1 MNKRIL
7 ALVLAMFMA
16 IAVFAGCDDS
26 TSTTSDSST
35 ATSDGETSTN
45 VPTEPTGKVIM
56 GSVTDLTGD
65 FRRPTFAASNPSAS
79 DLDVYNLTVGY
90 GTLEANQEGSYVWN
104 ETVVKSHDVVA
115 NDDGTKTFTVEIN
128 PGLKYSD
135 GSEVTAKDYIV
146 TTLVFSTKIAKE
158 AGAMS
163 DSAGYTL
170 QGYDTFNAYDGTN
183 DGVAIE
189 TKDEEGNVISTLTP
203 SKAFAGVRLL
213 DTYKFAVTVQPDY
226 ANYYYAETYAA
237 FEPTPYK
244 LWLGDNAD
252 IADDGNGA
260 YLTDA
265 YYAKEGD
272 AYAIVEQLKTGRTD
286 LTKYPFSGPYVVKEY
301 DDSTKQATLE
311 VNPNFAGNFEGQKPM
326 IKTIV
331 YTKIVA
337 ETQNDQLKS
346 GALDILCDLTGG
358 TDVNAGLA
366 IVEEGEGKF
375 ASSNYMRAGYG
386 KIQFLCDVGPTM
398 FTSVRQAISYLLDK
412 NDFADAFCGG
422 YGDIV
427 YGPYAVDSW
436 MYKKTADAIEEGVN
450 EYNFSVAD
458 AKKVLIADG
467 WVYNAD
473 GSDYDETKGGVRY
486 KKLTAEEATE
496 NNINYVSIE
505 NTDGNEYKTVK
516 VGDDYYMPLVVN
528 YISTENNE
536 VSELLKTKLTD
547 STAVKEAG
555 MIIRQ
560 TVGTWD
566 DLLSAIYRENF
577 TYCMANLATGFN
589 SAIYDQSF
597 YFTVDDKL
605 FYSGYSS
612 NYLKDPKDL
621 AYLYDDHKEDSFETD
636 KANVDK
642 LGLDYL
648 SMAMVY
654 KATNEDE
661 YAFYFENFVLRWNEL
676 VPEIPLYCNIY
687 YNVYNSKIKGLEGDN
702 ALSPYW
708 GFAKAVVYC
717 TVSE

>member
-1 MNKRIL
+1 MSKRIF
-7 ALVLAMFMA
+7 ALVLAMAMA
-16 IAVFAGCDDS
+16 VCVFAGCNNTTTTESSAADTSGD
-26 TSTTSDSST
+26 TSTV
-35 ATSDGETSTN
+35 
-45 VPTEPTGKVIM
+45 VPAEPSGKVIM
-56 GSVTDLTGD
+56 GNVTDLTGD
-65 FRRPTFAASNPSAS
+65 FRRPTFAASSPSAS

-90 GTLEANQEGSYVWN
+90 ATLEANQQGNYVWN

-146 TTLVFSTKIAKE
+146 TTLVFSTNIAGA

-163 DSAGYTL
+163 TSAGYTL
-170 QGYDTFNAYDGTN
+170 AGYEEFNAYDGSN

-189 TKDEEGNVISTLTP
+189 ETDDEGNVVSSITP

-213 DTYKFAVTVQPDY
+213 DTYKFAVTVKPDY
-226 ANYYYAETYAA
+226 ANYYYAEVYAA

-244 LWLGDNAD
+244 LWLGDIAD

-265 YYAKEGD
+265 YYEAEGD
-272 AYAIVEQLKTGRTD
+272 SYKIVSQIEKGRKDITV
-286 LTKYPFSGPYVVKEY
+286 YPFSGPYVIKEY

-311 VNPNFAGNFEGQKPM
+311 VNPNFAGNFEGQKPL
-326 IKTIV
+326 IKTVV
-331 YTKIVA
+331 YTKIVS
-337 ETQNDQLKS
+337 ETQNDALKS
-346 GALDILCDLTGG
+346 GELDILCDLTGG

-366 IVEEGEGKF
+366 IVEEGEGKY

-386 KIQFLCDVGPTM
+386 KIQFVCDFGPTM

-412 NDFADAFCGG
+412 DDFADAFCGG
-422 YGDIV
+422 YGAVV

-436 MYKKTADAIEEGVN
+436 MYKATKDAIEEGVN

-458 AKKVLIADG
+458 AKKVLQEDG

-473 GSDYDETKGGVRY
+473 GSAYDETAGGVRY

-496 NNINYVSIE
+496 TNINFVSIE
-505 NTDGNEYKTVK
+505 NTDGIEYKTVK
-516 VGDDYYMPLVVN
+516 VGDDYYMPLVIN

-536 VSELLKTKLTD
+536 VSELLKVKLTD

-555 MIIRQ
+555 MVIRQ

-566 DLLSAIYRENF
+566 DLLDALYHETFIYG
-577 TYCMANLATGFN
+577 MANLATGFT
-589 SAIYDQSF
+589 SSIYDQAF
-597 YFTVDDKL
+597 YFTVDDAL
-605 FYSGYSS
+605 FYTYSN

-621 AYLYDDHKEDSFETD
+621 AYLYNDHLEDSVETD
-636 KANVDK
+636 MANVDK

-654 KATNEDE
+654 KATNEEE
-661 YAFYFENFVLRWNEL
+661 YAFYFENFVLRWNEM
-676 VPEIPLYCNIY
+676 VPEIPLYCNVY
-687 YNVYNSKIKGLEGDN
+687 YNVYNSKIQGLEGDN

-708 GFAKAVVYC
+708 SFAKALLYC
-717 TVSE
+717 TIAE